1 MVRKFI
7 TLAVAAAVAATLAG
21 CAVGPDY
28 HKPTVQTAATF
39 AEAEPALYSTDDS
52 IGPFWGQF
60 HDDLLNGLVIE
71 ALASNHDLRIALA
84 HLQQSRALRTQA
96 KLDLLPTVTSAG
108 GYTRQQYP
116 AAQSFGAGTLDE
128 RYYDAGF
135 DATWEL
141 DLFGRVRRKVEAS
154 RAAVE
159 GQEATLHDAQ
169 VSVTAEVARTY
180 FELRGQQ
187 AELTVLQRNAAN
199 QQQTVDLS
207 NALLAAGRGTELD
220 TSRAKAQRDTTL
232 AAIPPLRAAVQRSIH
247 RLSVLTGREPDAL
260 SALLATPGKL
270 PQLPQLTAVGDPA
283 GLLRRRPDI
292 RIAERRL
299 AASTAQI
306 GVAVGD
312 LFPKVTFNG
321 NFGYA
326 AGDLGALGS
335 AGTRTFLIG
344 PSISW
349 AAFDLGRVKARI
361 AGARAGA
368 DADLAAYQQTV
379 LKALEETENALVTH
393 ARARDRLVQLT
404 AAASE
409 SDTAAQ
415 IARARYEGGLV
426 GFLDVLDAE
435 RAQLS
440 AQDQLAQSRTDAATS
455 LIAVYKALGG
465 GWQGAPLP
473 VTPSSLPV
481 ARVTTAVPPQR

>member
-1 MVRKFI
+1 VRKI
-7 TLAVAAAVAATLAG
+7 NSIAVAAAIATALAA

-28 HKPTVQTAATF
+28 HRPEVSHQATF
-39 AEAEPALYSTDDS
+39 VEAEPAVYSTDNS

-60 HDDLLNGLVIE
+60 NDDLLDSLVIE
-71 ALASNHDLRIALA
+71 ALAANHDLRIALA
-84 HLQQSRALRTQA
+84 HLQQSRALRAQA
-96 KLDLLPTVTSAG
+96 TLDLLPTVTTEG

-116 AAQSFGAGTLDE
+116 AVESFGEGTLQQS
-128 RYYDAGF
+128 YYNAGF

-141 DLFGRVRRKVEAS
+141 DLFGRVRRGVEAS

-159 GQEATLHDAQ
+159 RQEATLRDAQ

-180 FELRGQQ
+180 FELRGEQ
-187 AELTVLQRNAAN
+187 AELSVLQRNAAN
-199 QQQTVDLS
+199 QQQTVELTNS
-207 NALLAAGRGTELD
+207 LLDAGRGTELD
-220 TSRAKAQRDTTL
+220 TSRAKAQLDTTL
-232 AAIPPLRAAVQRSIH
+232 ATIPPLRASIQRFIH

-260 SALLATPGKL
+260 TALLAPPGNL
-270 PQLPQLTAVGDPA
+270 PELPRMAAVGDPA

-292 RIAERRL
+292 RVAERQL

-321 NFGYA
+321 NFGFA
-326 AGDLGALGS
+326 AGDLAALGS
-335 AGTRTFLIG
+335 APTKTFLIG

-349 AAFDLGRVKARI
+349 PAFDLGRVRARI

-379 LKALEETENALVTH
+379 LKALEETENTLVTH
-393 ARARDRLVQLT
+393 ARERDRLVQLT
-404 AAASE
+404 AAARE
-409 SDTAAQ
+409 SDAAAQ

-435 RAQLS
+435 RAQLQ
-440 AQDQLAQSRTDAATS
+440 AEDQLAQSRTDAATS

-465 GWQGAPLP
+465 AWAGAPLP
-473 VTPSSLPV
+473 A
-481 ARVTTAVPPQR
+481 ARITTAVPSQR

>member
-1 MVRKFI
+1 MVLRF
-7 TLAVAAAVAATLAG
+7 VSMSAAAVVAATLAA

-28 HKPTVQTAATF
+28 QRPEVQTAPTF
-39 AEAEPALYSTDDS
+39 VEAEPAVYSTNDS

-60 HDDLLNGLVIE
+60 NDDLLNGLVIE
-71 ALASNHDLRIALA
+71 SLSANHDLRIALA
-84 HLQQSRALRTQA
+84 HLQQARALRTQA
-96 KLDLLPTVTSAG
+96 KLDLLPTVTTEG

-116 AAQSFGAGTLDE
+116 AAESFGAGTLDE
-128 RYYDAGF
+128 RYYNAGF
-135 DATWEL
+135 DASWEL
-141 DLFGRVRRKVEAS
+141 DLFGRVRREVEAS
-154 RAAVE
+154 RAVVE

-187 AELTVLQRNAAN
+187 AELAVLQRNAAN

-207 NALLAAGRGTELD
+207 NSLLDAGRGTDLD
-220 TSRAKAQRDTTL
+220 TSRARAQLDTTL
-232 AAIPPLRAAVQRSIH
+232 ASIPPLRADVEKSIH

-260 SALLATPGKL
+260 AAVLAPPGDL
-270 PQLPQLTAVGDPA
+270 PQLPQLAAVGDPA

-312 LFPKVTFNG
+312 LFPKVTFTG
-321 NFGYA
+321 NFGFA
-326 AGDLGALGS
+326 AGDLAALGS
-335 AGTRTFLIG
+335 SGTKTFLIG

-349 AAFDLGRVKARI
+349 PAFDLGRVRARI

-379 LKALEETENALVTH
+379 LKALEETENALVAH
-393 ARARDRLVQLT
+393 ARQRDRLVQLT
-404 AAASE
+404 AAARE

-465 GWQGAPLP
+465 GWEGAP
-473 VTPSSLPV
+473 LPV
-481 ARVTTAVPPQR
+481 ARVTTAVPLQR

>member
-1 MVRKFI
+1 MFKLI
-7 TLAVAAAVAATLAG
+7 PKLIPLAVAATLAA

-28 HKPTVQTAATF
+28 HRPVVQTAPTF
-39 AEAEPALYSTDDS
+39 IEAEPALYSTDDTV
-52 IGPFWGQF
+52 GPFWGQF
-60 HDDLLNGLVIE
+60 NDDLLNGLVIE
-71 ALASNHDLRIALA
+71 SLAANHDLRIALA
-84 HLQQSRALRTQA
+84 HLQQARTLRTQA

-108 GYTRQQYP
+108 GYTHQQYP
-116 AAQSFGAGTLDE
+116 AVESFGEGTLQQS
-128 RYYDAGF
+128 YYNAGF

-141 DLFGRVRRKVEAS
+141 DLFGRVRRGVEAA
-154 RAAVE
+154 RAQVE
-159 GQEATLHDAQ
+159 GQEATLRDAQ

-180 FELRGQQ
+180 FELRGEQ
-187 AELTVLQRNAAN
+187 AELAVLQRNAAN
-199 QQQTVDLS
+199 QQQTVDLTNS
-207 NALLAAGRGTELD
+207 LLDAGRGTELD
-220 TSRAKAQRDTTL
+220 TSRAKAQLDTTL
-232 AAIPPLRAAVQRSIH
+232 ATIPPLRAAVEKSIH

-260 SALLATPGKL
+260 AAVLAPPGTL
-270 PQLPQLTAVGDPA
+270 PQLPRMAAVGDPA

-292 RIAERRL
+292 RVAERQL

-312 LFPKVTFNG
+312 LFPKVTFTG
-321 NFGYA
+321 NFGFA
-326 AGDLGALGS
+326 AGDLAALGS
-335 AGTRTFLIG
+335 SPTKTFLIG

-349 AAFDLGRVKARI
+349 PAFDLGRVRARI

-404 AAASE
+404 AAAQE

-435 RAQLS
+435 RAQLQ

-465 GWQGAPLP
+465 GWEGAP
-473 VTPSSLPV
+473 LPV
-481 ARVTTAVPPQR
+481 ARVTTAMPSQR

>member
-1 MVRKFI
+1 MVLEQIPKLI
-7 TLAVAAAVAATLAG
+7 PALVAATLAA

-28 HKPTVQTAATF
+28 HRPTVHTAPTF
-39 AEAEPALYSTDDS
+39 VEAEPALYSTDDS

-60 HDDLLNGLVIE
+60 NDDLLNGLVIE
-71 ALASNHDLRIALA
+71 ALSANHDLRIALA

-96 KLDLLPTVTSAG
+96 RLDLLPTVTSQG

-116 AAQSFGAGTLDE
+116 AVESFGVGTLQQS
-128 RYYDAGF
+128 YYNAGF

-141 DLFGRVRRKVEAS
+141 DLFGRVRRGVEAA
-154 RAAVE
+154 RAQVE
-159 GQEATLHDAQ
+159 GQEATLRDAQ

-180 FELRGQQ
+180 FELRGEQ
-187 AELTVLQRNAAN
+187 AELAVLERNAAN
-199 QQQTVDLS
+199 QRQTVELTNS
-207 NALLAAGRGTELD
+207 LLDAGRGTELD
-220 TSRAKAQRDTTL
+220 TSRAKAQLDSTL
-232 AAIPPLRAAVQRSIH
+232 ATIPPLRASVEKSIH
-247 RLSVLTGREPDAL
+247 RLGVLTGREPDAL
-260 SALLATPGKL
+260 AALLEPTGKL
-270 PQLPQLTAVGDPA
+270 PDLPKMAAVGDPA

-312 LFPKVTFNG
+312 LFPKVTFTG
-321 NFGYA
+321 NFGFA
-326 AGDLGALGS
+326 AGDLSALGS
-335 AGTRTFLIG
+335 SPSKTFLIG

-349 AAFDLGRVKARI
+349 PAFDLGRVRARI

-379 LKALEETENALVTH
+379 LKALEETENALVAH

-404 AAASE
+404 AAAQE
-409 SDTAAQ
+409 SATAAQ
-415 IARARYEGGLV
+415 IAQARYQGGLV

-435 RAQLS
+435 RAQLQS
-440 AQDQLAQSRTDAATS
+440 QDQLAQSRTDAATS

-465 GWQGAPLP
+465 GWEGAP
-473 VTPSSLPV
+473 LPV
-481 ARVTTAVPPQR
+481 ARVTTATPPQR